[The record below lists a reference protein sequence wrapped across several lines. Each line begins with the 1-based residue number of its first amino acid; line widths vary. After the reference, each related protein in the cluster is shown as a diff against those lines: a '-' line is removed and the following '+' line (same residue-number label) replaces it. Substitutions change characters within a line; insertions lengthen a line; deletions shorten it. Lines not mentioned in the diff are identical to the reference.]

1 MSANTIETFNTEP
14 LMNEI
19 NDIIKR
25 GLKTLLKDYNDRY
38 ELLEKTH
45 KKIMNLPS
53 VKLELNNE
61 SDSESDNDNS
71 SNEEDNKTMFISI
84 KDMTHDLVKEE
95 IGFVE
100 NKLEK
105 LEKRYDSI
113 LPILDNILSKI
124 QTLGDEVKAMKPQVV
139 IKENIK
145 LEIEE
150 KSVQEEEESEEE
162 EVAEVE
168 IVEVKIKE
176 EPVEVKI
183 KEEPVE
189 VKVEVKEDE
198 EVLLEEEE
206 EEVLV
211 EQEEEALV
219 EEPVLDNCEV
229 ETEASEEKELE
240 EEEKEL
246 EEEEE
251 ELMEIE
257 IDDITYATNND
268 ENGFIYEMTEDGDVG
283 NKVGY
288 FKDGEP
294 FFYADEQ

>member
-1 MSANTIETFNTEP
+1 LKNRINKGKIE
-14 LMNEI
+14 
-19 NDIIKR
+19 
-25 GLKTLLKDYNDRY
+25 
-38 ELLEKTH
+38 
-45 KKIMNLPS
+45 
-53 VKLELNNE
+53 
-61 SDSESDNDNS
+61 
-71 SNEEDNKTMFISI
+71 
-84 KDMTHDLVKEE
+84 
-95 IGFVE
+95 
-100 NKLEK
+100 

-176 EPVEVKI
+176 EPVEVK
-183 KEEPVE
+183 
-189 VKVEVKEDE
+189 VEVKEDE

-206 EEVLV
+206 EEVIV

-229 ETEASEEKELE
+229 ETEASE

>member
-1 MSANTIETFNTEP
+1 
-14 LMNEI
+14 MNEI

-25 GLKTLLKDYNDRY
+25 GLKSLLKDYNDRY

-53 VKLELNNE
+53 VKMELNNE
-61 SDSESDNDNS
+61 SDSESENDNS
-71 SNEEDNKTMFISI
+71 SNEEDNKTMFVSI

-95 IGFVE
+95 ICFVE

-124 QTLGDEVKAMKPQVV
+124 QTLGDEVKAMKPPVV

-150 KSVQEEEESEEE
+150 KSVQEEEESEESEEE

-168 IVEVKIKE
+168 I
-176 EPVEVKI
+176 VEVKI

-206 EEVLV
+206 EEVIV

-229 ETEASEEKELE
+229 ETEASE

>member
-25 GLKTLLKDYNDRY
+25 GLKSLLKDYNDRY

-53 VKLELNNE
+53 VKMELNNE
-61 SDSESDNDNS
+61 SDSESENDNS
-71 SNEEDNKTMFISI
+71 SNEEDNKTMFVSI

-95 IGFVE
+95 ICFVE

-198 EVLLEEEE
+198 EELVE

-229 ETEASEEKELE
+229 ETEASE